1 MLQIFWNEVLYKPV
15 FNTLLFLYNN
25 FSYYNFGIAVIYL
38 TLIIRVLLLP
48 LSITSSK
55 SREFYKNLAEKMR
68 EIDKDYGSDYIKK
81 KEAVRNFLK
90 NSQVNPWSKAVVLGV
105 QVIVLILLYQVF
117 IGGLNAKNKF
127 EFMYSFIAPP
137 DYINTHFLW
146 FDLSKRNWTIS
157 IIVGI
162 FLFIEIIISQ
172 SNRKEILS
180 RRDQMYKIFFPIFSI
195 VALGILP
202 SVKSVFILTSI
213 IFSIIL
219 ILVMGLAGG
228 VARAKKAK
236 NETKKPLVNINDITI
251 KRL

>member
-1 MLQIFWNEVLYKPV
+1 
-15 FNTLLFLYNN
+15 
-25 FSYYNFGIAVIYL
+25 
-38 TLIIRVLLLP
+38 
-48 LSITSSK
+48 
-55 SREFYKNLAEKMR
+55 MR

-105 QVIVLILLYQVF
+105 QVLVLILLYQVF

-127 EFMYSFIAPP
+127 EFIYPFITSP

-146 FDLSKRNWTIS
+146 FDLSKRNWILST
-157 IIVGI
+157 IVGI

-172 SNRKEILS
+172 NNRKEILS

-195 VALGILP
+195 IALGLLP

-219 ILVMGLAGG
+219 ILVMSLVGG
-228 VARAKKAK
+228 VTKAKKTK
-236 NETKKPLVNINDITI
+236 NEAKKSQVNLNDITI
-251 KRL
+251 KRI